1 MIDPITFTLWRGRLG
16 FLFLAALLI
25 FFALL
30 PLDRDAGRWPGPD
43 ILLCLV
49 LAWMMRRP
57 DFLPLSLL
65 AITLLMADILL
76 MRPPGLMAALIV
88 IAAEVIRAR
97 SVLMRELSFPMELAL
112 VAGLMLA
119 ILLAY
124 KFVLAITLLPQVG
137 LGAALIQWIWSV
149 IAYPGVVLVTS
160 FVLGL
165 RKPSL
170 GEFDAYGRRF

>member
-1 MIDPITFTLWRGRLG
+1 MIDPITWTLWRGRLG
-16 FLFLAALLI
+16 FLFLSALLI
-25 FFALL
+25 FGALL
-30 PLDRDAGRWPGPD
+30 PLGGEAGRLAGPD
-43 ILLCLV
+43 ILLCLI

-65 AITLLMADILL
+65 AITLLFADILL
-76 MRPPGLMAALIV
+76 MRPPGLMAALVV

-97 SVLMRELSFPMELAL
+97 AVLMRELSFPMELAV

-119 ILLAY
+119 ILLAN
-124 KFVLAITLLPQVG
+124 KLILALTLVPQVSF
-137 LGAALIQWIWSV
+137 GAALMQWLWSL

>member
-1 MIDPITFTLWRGRLG
+1 LIDPITWTLWRGRLG
-16 FLFLAALLI
+16 FLFLSALLI
-25 FFALL
+25 FGALL
-30 PLDRDAGRWPGPD
+30 PLGGEAGRLAGPD
-43 ILLCLV
+43 ILLCLI

-65 AITLLMADILL
+65 AITLLFADILL
-76 MRPPGLMAALIV
+76 MRPPGLMAALVV

-97 SVLMRELSFPMELAL
+97 AVLMRELSFPMELAV

-119 ILLAY
+119 ILLAN
-124 KFVLAITLLPQVG
+124 KLILALTLVPQVSF
-137 LGAALIQWIWSV
+137 GAALMQWLWSL